1 MAQEKII
8 VGIYSLAG
16 CEGCRHEIV
25 NLGNEL
31 LELLKEANIEIAYEP
46 LLGFSQER
54 EQYDIVFVEGAV
66 ASKHDVKKLKE
77 IRKKTKVL
85 VALGTCSFIG
95 GIPGL
100 VKNKSWK
107 ELEKV
112 YGGKPPVKEPVEAAP
127 ITKYV
132 KVDYWLRGCPINN
145 REFVNLVRRLARNE
159 WYKQG
164 ERRFEYCKEYALNI
178 EGKLLEL
185 DGEKCIVCGRC
196 VGICEKIGIKALGL
210 VNRGIDIAVSTPFQ
224 EPFENTTCI
233 LCGLCTAYCPVGAI
247 KHKTTIE
254 AVQKLFLANGKKPT
268 AYIEPEALA
277 ALAEVNNVNPGKI
290 IAALKYLGFGE
301 IVLWSPLLSIYPQVG
316 LSIIPV
322 SEAEYKYVSMF
333 YPDLK
338 KYLVKPPEIRVPVN
352 GVVITQC
359 VARKL
364 QSDYILTTRE
374 VQYLLKKVEIE
385 EMKPVKPDRILLPRT
400 QGYVKAVGPYE
411 VKGILEAIRKG
422 YIKEGTILLY
432 ICPDGCLMGGGQ
444 PFSKNPIEVC
454 VECRYKMLDLVR
466 RLYGIQ

>member
-1 MAQEKII
+1 MPQDKIV

-25 NLGNEL
+25 NLGDKL
-31 LELLKEANIEIAYEP
+31 LELLEEAKIEIAYEP

-66 ASKHDVKKLKE
+66 ASKHDIEKLKE
-77 IRKKTKVL
+77 IRKKTKIL
-85 VALGTCSFIG
+85 VALGSCSFIG

-100 VKNKSWK
+100 ARNKK
-107 ELEKV
+107 QEELAKV
-112 YGGKPPVKEPVEAAP
+112 YQGKPPVKEPVESSP
-127 ITKYV
+127 ISRYV

-145 REFVNLVRRLARNE
+145 REFVDLVKKLAKNE
-159 WYKQG
+159 WYRQG
-164 ERRFEYCKEYALNI
+164 ERRFEYCKDDAVVI
-178 EGKLLEL
+178 EGKLIDL

-196 VGICEKIGIKALGL
+196 VGVCEKIGIKAIGL
-210 VNRGIDIAVSTPFQ
+210 INRGINIAVSTPFQ

-254 AVQKLFLANGKKPT
+254 AVQKLLLSKKT
-268 AYIEPEALA
+268 KRLVAYIEPEALA
-277 ALAEVNNVNPGKI
+277 SLAETYNANPGKI
-290 IAALKYLGFGE
+290 VAALKHLGFDE
-301 IVLWSPLLSIYPQVG
+301 IVLWTPLIGIQPQVG
-316 LSIIPV
+316 LSIIPM
-322 SEAEYKYVSMF
+322 SEAEYRYVNTF
-333 YPDLK
+333 YPDLRK
-338 KYLVKPPEIRVPVN
+338 HLVRPPKIRVPVN

-374 VQYLLKKVEIE
+374 VQYLLKKIEINE
-385 EMKPVKPDRILLPRT
+385 LKPINPDRVLLSEAH
-400 QGYVKAVGPYE
+400 GYTKAIGPYE

-422 YIKEGTILLY
+422 YIREGSILLH

-444 PFSKNPIEVC
+444 PYSKNPIEAC
-454 VECRYKMLDLVR
+454 IECRYKMLSLVKKM
-466 RLYGIQ
+466 YQA

>member
-1 MAQEKII
+1 MSQDKIV

-25 NLGNEL
+25 NLGDEL

-66 ASKHDVKKLKE
+66 ASKHDIEKLKE
-77 IRKKTKVL
+77 IRKKTKIL
-85 VALGTCSFIG
+85 VALGSCSFIG

-100 VKNKSWK
+100 ARNKSRE

-112 YGGKPPVKEPVEAAP
+112 YGGRPPVKEPVEPSP
-127 ITKYV
+127 ITRYV

-145 REFVNLVRRLARNE
+145 REFVDLVKKLARGE

-164 ERRFEYCKEYALNI
+164 ERRFEYCKEFALEI
-178 EGKLLEL
+178 KGKLLEL

-196 VGICEKIGIKALGL
+196 IGICEKIGIKALGL
-210 VNRGIDIAVSTPFQ
+210 INRGINIAVSTPFQ
-224 EPFENTTCI
+224 EPFENTNCI

-247 KHKTTIE
+247 KHRTTIE
-254 AVQKLFLANGKKPT
+254 SVQRLLLRNGGRLV
-268 AYIEPEALA
+268 AYMEPEALA
-277 ALAEVNNVNPGKI
+277 ALAEVYGVNPGKI
-290 IAALKYLGFGE
+290 IAALKYLGFSE
-301 IVLWSPLLSIYPQVG
+301 VVLWSPLLNVHPQVG
-316 LSIIPV
+316 LSIVPV
-322 SEAEYKYVSMF
+322 SEAEYRYVNMF

-352 GVVITQC
+352 GIVITQC

-374 VQYLLKKVEIE
+374 IQYLLKKIEIDE
-385 EMKPVKPDRILLPRT
+385 LKPAKPDRIVLPESR
-400 QGYVKAVGPYE
+400 GYVKAVGPYE
-411 VKGILEAIRKG
+411 VRGILEAIRKG

-432 ICPDGCLMGGGQ
+432 ICPDGCIMGGGQ
-444 PFSKNPIEVC
+444 PFSKNPVEVC
-454 VECRYKMLDLVR
+454 VDCRRRMLEIVR
-466 RLYGIQ
+466 KQYIM